1 MADDIS
7 KVSYAISLGQKT
19 NRIMKQN
26 ISFALIVI
34 LILVAGNFLGNINLP
49 TGVIGHEGSTILVI
63 LSGLRLLRAS

>member
-1 MADDIS
+1 
-7 KVSYAISLGQKT
+7 
-19 NRIMKQN
+19 MKQN